1 MRQGKKSPSIWA
13 SSQPTNQPSRWNEK
27 ANPSKVVCQ
36 TLALSSM
43 NLGCWNRKV
52 HVAPD
57 HSTAHAPLKYVW
69 RSSAC
74 SYTNVMFRNCFFFS
88 RSSLLSIQ
96 LLVVASTHDSAVTQA
111 LPTSVSA
118 FHELPANAKWREKTE
133 HNNKLMFNVSPG
145 KFIAFSVRSKI
156 AKMWMDINRAGKM
169 IAMHE
174 TKEDNDMR
182 TLE

>member
-1 MRQGKKSPSIWA
+1 MNEFQHEVKEALTSMMRQGKKSPSIWA
-13 SSQPTNQPSRWNEK
+13 SSQPSRWNEK

-74 SYTNVMFRNCFFFS
+74 SYTNVMFRNCFFSLALLFFLFS
-88 RSSLLSIQ
+88 CWLLPQHTILLSLRHCQHPCLPFMSYQQKPNEGKKRSIIINWCLMSHPEN
-96 LLVVASTHDSAVTQA
+96 LLH
-111 LPTSVSA
+111 SV
-118 FHELPANAKWREKTE
+118 
-133 HNNKLMFNVSPG
+133 
-145 KFIAFSVRSKI
+145 
-156 AKMWMDINRAGKM
+156 
-169 IAMHE
+169 
-174 TKEDNDMR
+174 
-182 TLE
+182 

>member
-1 MRQGKKSPSIWA
+1 MNEFQHEVKEALTSMMRQGKKSSSIWA

-57 HSTAHAPLKYVW
+57 HSTAHAPQKYVW

-74 SYTNVMFRNCFFFS
+74 SYTNVMFRNCFFL
-88 RSSLLSIQ
+88 SLLS
-96 LLVVASTHDSAVTQA
+96 SFYSAAGCCLNTRFCCHSGIANIRVCLSWA
-111 LPTSVSA
+111 TS
-118 FHELPANAKWREKTE
+118 KCQMK
-133 HNNKLMFNVSPG
+133 G
-145 KFIAFSVRSKI
+145 KNGA
-156 AKMWMDINRAGKM
+156 
-169 IAMHE
+169 
-174 TKEDNDMR
+174 
-182 TLE
+182 

>member
-13 SSQPTNQPSRWNEK
+13 SSQPTIEMKWK
-27 ANPSKVVCQ
+27 SKPVK
-36 TLALSSM
+36 
-43 NLGCWNRKV
+43 GCMSNASIVFYEFGMLESKSACR
-52 HVAPD
+52 PRSQ
-57 HSTAHAPLKYVW
+57 HSTCSTEICVEIIRLFIHKCYVPQL
-69 RSSAC
+69 
-74 SYTNVMFRNCFFFS
+74 FFFS

-118 FHELPANAKWREKTE
+118 FHELPAKAKWREKTE

-174 TKEDNDMR
+174 TKEDNDIR